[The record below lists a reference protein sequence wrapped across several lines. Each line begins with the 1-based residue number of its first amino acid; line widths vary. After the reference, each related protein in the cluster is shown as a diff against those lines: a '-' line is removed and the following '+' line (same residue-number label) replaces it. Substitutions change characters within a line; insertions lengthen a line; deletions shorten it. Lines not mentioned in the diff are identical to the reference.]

1 MKQICTFNCLASR
14 TNIKHELPGDLLA
27 EGVVHIDFYTDRE
40 EEDCSF
46 ARITSPPDEAC
57 EEF

>member
-1 MKQICTFNCLASR
+1 MTQIYSLDYLASR
-14 TNIKHELPGDLLA
+14 ANIKHELPGDLLA
-27 EGVVHIDFYTDRE
+27 EGIVHIDFYTDWE

-46 ARITSPPDEAC
+46 ARITPPPDEAC